1 MADAKK
7 IEAAIR
13 QVKGQQSFIQALLVD
28 ALGWPVDQN
37 ATGIEDISYQWSK
50 QELQAQGLDENIVA
64 GTAHQIVLPD
74 NPWGIFILEFK
85 NPEIFATGRGM
96 TGTLRRLL
104 RGLVPKKRAIKNPKL
119 KSFQRENLLFIC
131 NHDYKNF
138 RFAHFKA
145 PSQASQAAPLAA
157 FGWGPGDPIR
167 TLCEFNVSSLEW
179 PSIKPSTEEKWV
191 SLWSQAFSV
200 EKVTDRFYQDY
211 REVFEQVEKVIGKEK
226 TLKPDEVRMFTQ
238 MLFNRLLFLRFVER
252 KGWLKFPGQSGT
264 NYLSALFGA
273 VGIGKRS
280 FFESRLMPLFFQG
293 LSIQGK
299 QAADAYGEVPF
310 LNGGL
315 FEKSPLDEK
324 IDDIPDTAFNDV
336 LTAPSAARDG
346 GLFYRYNFT
355 VEEST
360 PLDIEVAVD
369 PEMLGKVFEELV
381 TGRHESGA
389 YYTPRPVVSF
399 MCREALKGYLAD
411 KTKAPA
417 SAIEL
422 LVDTHEV
429 KGLTEAHSKQV
440 LDALDSVKAV
450 DPACGSGA
458 YLLGLLQELIAI
470 RRALQS
476 EKLARDPMFLFNLKL
491 QTISHNLY
499 GVDIDPFAT
508 NIAMLRL
515 WLSLAVEADSPV
527 PLPNLDFKIETG
539 DSLSG
544 PCDSVGDTLHTNL
557 IYALAEKTVG
567 LKEKY
572 LTAHGDEK
580 DRLREQIRS
589 NRETVRRELHHQR
602 RHDGIDWYAY
612 FTEALLRA
620 SEHEEANGFNI
631 LLANPPY
638 INSREMA
645 KTNPELRKLIGES
658 YEMTKGSWD
667 IYIAFFE
674 RAFKLLAANGVLS
687 FITPD
692 KWISRPFG
700 DELRIRTTDRIYGIL
715 KAGRSI
721 FRSANIDA
729 IVTIY
734 RNRPQNCLHIYE
746 WDVSRVQL
754 KRTIDKR
761 GLKPPFTYDWL
772 FSDRVE
778 LLAKLERQKY
788 RLSDFAL
795 CENSCATDD
804 AYRLREFIQ
813 EFSADSGNSHF
824 RMINTG
830 TIGKYVSRWGMR
842 QMTYLGQKF
851 LRPTVDRTTFLR
863 EFPRSYGEKSLRKK
877 LILKGLNLLDAC
889 LDADGSV
896 IPGIPTLIVSS
907 ESTDILKLLM
917 AIINSRLPI
926 FYIREKYPGSS
937 YNGGIT
943 FTKEMI
949 NDFPVPEISARDR
962 DELIAL
968 TDEILRAKT
977 TIPPTS
983 TSELERTIDAKVL
996 TLYGIQADELAG
1008 EVDEHVIAAA
1018 ET

>member
-37 ATGIEDISYQWSK
+37 ATGVEDISYQWSK

-104 RGLVPKKRAIKNPKL
+104 RGLVPKRRAIKNPKL

-145 PSQASQAAPLAA
+145 PGQASQAAPLAA

-179 PSIKPSTEEKWV
+179 PSIKPSTEEQWV

-200 EKVTDRFYQDY
+200 EKVTDRFYKDY
-211 REVFEQVEKVIGKEK
+211 RQVFEKVEKVIGKEK

-273 VGIGKRS
+273 SGIGKRS
-280 FFESRLMPLFFQG
+280 FYESRLKPLFFQG
-293 LSIQGK
+293 LRIEGK
-299 QAADAYGEVPF
+299 HTADAYGKVPF

-324 IDDIPDTAFNDV
+324 IDDIPDTVFTEV

-399 MCREALKGYLAD
+399 MCREAIKEYLAD

-417 SAIEL
+417 SAIDM

-440 LDALDSVKAV
+440 LDALDSLKAV

-458 YLLGLLQELIAI
+458 YLLGLLQELIGI

-515 WLSLAVEADSPV
+515 WLSLAVEAAEPL

-539 DSLSG
+539 DSLTGSD
-544 PCDSVGDTLHTNL
+544 PSTMPDLFREQLQRRADLLV
-557 IYALAEKTVG
+557 K
-567 LKEKY
+567 LKDKY
-572 LTAHGDEK
+572 LNTHDATKHSQLEIIRNEEIEIAK
-580 DRLREQIRS
+580 RLHSTIGES
-589 NRETVRRELHHQR
+589 VV
-602 RHDGIDWYAY
+602 DWRIHFADV
-612 FTEALLRA
+612 FGKGG
-620 SEHEEANGFNI
+620 GFDI
-631 LLANPPY
+631 VLANPPY
-638 INSREMA
+638 IDSETMT
-645 KTNPELRKLIGES
+645 KHHTELREAIRAS
-658 YEMTKGSWD
+658 YSMTKGNWD

-674 RAFKLLAANGVLS
+674 MGFRLLNSAGVLC

-692 KWISRPFG
+692 KWLSKPFG
-700 DELRIRTTDRIYGIL
+700 EELRIRTAKNICCIL
-715 KAGRSI
+715 NVGRNV
-721 FRSANIDA
+721 FQSANVDA
-729 IVTIY
+729 IVSVFTT
-734 RNRPQNCLHIYE
+734 REQPQLRILQSAATHIE
-746 WDVSRVQL
+746 LVRTVQKATL
-754 KRTIDKR
+754 
-761 GLKPPFTYDWL
+761 GPPFAYDWL
-772 FSDRVE
+772 FSDCVDLLIKIDGQRDKLSRYGECENACATSDAYKLKE
-778 LLAKLERQKY
+778 LL
-788 RLSDFAL
+788 
-795 CENSCATDD
+795 
-804 AYRLREFIQ
+804 Q
-813 EFSADSGNSHF
+813 EQPTGARSGYM
-824 RMINTG
+824 RIINTG
-830 TIGKYVSRWGMR
+830 TIGKYTSKWGAREMV
-842 QMTYLGQKF
+842 YLGDRYA
-851 LRPTVDRTTFLR
+851 RPVVNKANFLR
-863 EFPRSYGEKSLRKK
+863 EFPNSYGKKAVKPK
-877 LILKGLNLLDAC
+877 LILKGLNLLDVC
-889 LDADGSV
+889 LDDDGSV
-896 IPGIPTLIVSS
+896 IPGKTTLMITSNDS
-907 ESTDILKLLM
+907 ETLHLLLAVTNSAVAFYYLK
-917 AIINSRLPI
+917 
-926 FYIREKYPGSS
+926 YKYPASS
-937 YNGGIT
+937 YNQGTT
-943 FTKEMI
+943 FTKEMV
-949 NDFPVPEISARDR
+949 NNLPVPQMSSRDR
-962 DELIAL
+962 STLVTLAQRIVS
-968 TDEILRAKT
+968 AKT
-977 TIPPTS
+977 ADPTAD
-983 TSELERTIDAKVL
+983 TTALERESNSLICN
-996 TLYGIQADELAG
+996 LYGLNS
-1008 EVDEHVIAAA
+1008 A
-1018 ET
+1018 EIKMVEGLRHIE